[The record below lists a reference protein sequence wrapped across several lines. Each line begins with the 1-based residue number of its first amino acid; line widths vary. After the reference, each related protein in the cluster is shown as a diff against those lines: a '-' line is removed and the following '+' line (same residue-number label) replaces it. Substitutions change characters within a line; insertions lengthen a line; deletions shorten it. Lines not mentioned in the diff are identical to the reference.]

1 MCSMYENI
9 DDGAFIGRKQYSVL
23 MFKVNFLGLGLLSSS
38 FFFLFLFFLVF
49 FFSIYIY
56 IYLKHNASLTH
67 VTSFRLMTPKPVGLR
82 ALGVE
87 TPFELNNS
95 GYRYWY
101 VNSAMF
107 NSLKLFSFFFGKLTY
122 VLKEEDTNII
132 RGIPQIYNDNRNI
145 KQQMATG

>member
-38 FFFLFLFFLVF
+38 SFSFFFLFQ
-49 FFSIYIY
+49 YIY

-67 VTSFRLMTPKPVGLR
+67 VTSFRLMTPRPVSLR

-87 TPFELNNS
+87 TPL
-95 GYRYWY
+95 R
-101 VNSAMF
+101 A
-107 NSLKLFSFFFGKLTY
+107 
-122 VLKEEDTNII
+122 
-132 RGIPQIYNDNRNI
+132 
-145 KQQMATG
+145 